1 MYMTSQRK
9 MLLDFLEKNHDKQFS
24 ATDIANALKNRG
36 ISISAVYRNL
46 IKMHS
51 QGIISRSV
59 KEDSREIYYQYM
71 SGCDCKNS
79 IHLTCTKCG
88 KVSHMDSAYANE
100 MTANLRKSGFNLN
113 KTKTIVVTG
122 NANLL

>member
-24 ATDIANALKNRG
+24 AADIEKALKNKG

-46 IKMHS
+46 SYLYSK
-51 QGIISRSV
+51 GIISRSV
-59 KEDSREIYYQYM
+59 KEASREIYYQYT

-88 KVSHMDSAYANE
+88 KVSHMDSASATE
-100 MTANLRKSGFNLN
+100 MTAALKKSGFNIN
-113 KTKTIVVTG
+113 KTKTIVYGVCS
-122 NANLL
+122 NCE